1 MITKVSKIDLQS
13 LQEAKNLIDNEQL
26 VAFPTETVYG
36 LGALAT
42 SERAIKSVYEVKGR
56 PSDNPLIVHVHKDYD
71 ISSLVY
77 VNENG
82 YAQKIA
88 KAFLPGPLTM
98 VYKSKGV
105 VSPLLSCGL
114 DTLAIRIPQSES
126 AEQFLR
132 FVNQPIAA
140 PSANISKHIS
150 PVTAQHVY
158 KDFNGKIPLILDG
171 GKCEGGIESTVLDVT
186 GDIPVILRKGLITA
200 EMIREVV
207 GSCVYAG
214 ENAQASLKSPG
225 MKYKHYSP
233 NCDTAIFERN
243 EYDEAIS
250 LYDSLIAEDKKV
262 IFLCDDEMSKKIGKR
277 KFLALGSTDFEMAS
291 NLYNLLHEGEK
302 YEVIITFK
310 LLIDSELMLSV
321 NNRFSKAFFKD
332 ENK

>member
-1 MITKVSKIDLQS
+1 MITKVSKIDAQS

-42 SERAIKSVYEVKGR
+42 SEKAIKRVYEVKGR

-77 VNENG
+77 LDENG

-105 VSPLLSCGL
+105 VAPALSCGL

-126 AEQFLR
+126 AQEFLR

-140 PSANISKHIS
+140 PSANLSKHIS
-150 PVTAQHVY
+150 PVTANHVY
-158 KDFNGKIPLILDG
+158 QDFNEKIHLILDG

-186 GDIPVILRKGLITA
+186 GEIPVILRKGLITA
-200 EMIREVV
+200 EMIKEVV
-207 GSCVYAG
+207 GNCVYAA
-214 ENAQASLKSPG
+214 ENATTSLKSPG

-233 NCDTAIFERN
+233 NCDTAVFERN
-243 EYDEAIS
+243 DYESAIA
-250 LYDSLIAEDKKV
+250 LYDKLISEGKKAV
-262 IFLCDDEMSKKIGKR
+262 FLCDGEMCEKIGKR
-277 KFLALGSTDFEMAS
+277 ACLKLGDTDIEMAS
-291 NLYNLLHEGEK
+291 NLYDLLHEGEK
-302 YEVIITFK
+302 YNFIITFK
-310 LLIDSELMLSV
+310 LLVNSELMLSV
-321 NNRFSKAFFKD
+321 NNRFSKAFFKG